1 MGLRFSKKKPVEK
14 NIKTPTD
21 ISNINDNIDSVIEMG
36 LNDKRLDTR
45 TSKLMFLIITAPRL
59 MESPEN
65 INFYGSLVD
74 SVMSEEDW
82 DNKKMGYKVLSSDYV
97 RNNS

>member
-14 NIKTPTD
+14 NMKTPTD

-36 LNDKRLDTR
+36 FNDKRFNTA

-65 INFYGSLVD
+65 INFYGSLVE
-74 SVMSEEDW
+74 SVLTEEDW
-82 DNKKMGYKVLSSDYV
+82 DNKKMEYKVLSSDYA
-97 RNNS
+97 RNKS